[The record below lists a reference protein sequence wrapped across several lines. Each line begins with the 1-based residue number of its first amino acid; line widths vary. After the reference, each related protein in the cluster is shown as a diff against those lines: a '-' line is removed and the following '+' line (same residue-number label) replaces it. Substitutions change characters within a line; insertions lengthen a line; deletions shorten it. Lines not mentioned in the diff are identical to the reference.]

1 MTKRLY
7 ALSDEGAARLR
18 EGIVQLVARQVITPG
33 EVARSRVELTSL
45 DPDAAVERMAR
56 ALLARR
62 YGGRTDGLSRVTRS
76 RVRDDARAALNALL
90 QED

>member
-1 MTKRLY
+1 MITRLY
-7 ALSDEGAARLR
+7 ALSDDASERLASYARGRATTTANYAAD
-18 EGIVQLVARQVITPG
+18 
-33 EVARSRVELTSL
+33 ELTPL
-45 DPDAAVERMAR
+45 DHDEAVERMAR